1 MGVEFSWPPLQTR
14 IVHLAE
20 TGSTNT
26 VAMQIAQEGAPSGT
40 WVVADQQTAGRG
52 RSGRAWVSRSGNL
65 HASLI
70 LRNVVPLEKAA
81 QLALVSGVALHAA
94 VSRICGADPGMR
106 LELKWPNDILLD
118 RRKLGGILVE
128 SSVAGREQGAL
139 AIVGIG
145 LNLAH
150 DPEDPEIAATCLASH
165 GIAVAPLNFLPSLD
179 VTMQEWVSKWASGE
193 GFDAVR
199 EAWLERSLPLGTGLS
214 VNSGQGIVRGSFSG
228 LAPDGALLITSPAGA
243 EQTVKFGDVALSP

>member
-1 MGVEFSWPPLQTR
+1 MGVEFPWPPLQTR

-26 VAMQIAQEGAPSGT
+26 VAMQIAQEGARSGT

-52 RSGRAWVSRSGNL
+52 RSGRAWFSRPGNL
-65 HASLI
+65 HASLV

-94 VSRICGADPGMR
+94 VALMYAGVPGMR
-106 LELKWPNDILLD
+106 LELKWPNDILLG
-118 RRKLGGILVE
+118 RRKIGGILVE
-128 SSVAGREQGAL
+128 SSVTGREQGAL

-150 DPEDPEIAATCLASH
+150 DPEDPEIAGTSLASH
-165 GIAVAPLNFLPSLD
+165 GIAVAPLNFLPTLD
-179 VTMQEWVSKWASGE
+179 GTMQEWVSKWASGK
-193 GFDAVR
+193 GFDAIR
-199 EAWLERSLPLGTGLS
+199 QAWLERSLPPGTSLS
-214 VNSGQGIVRGSFSG
+214 VNSGRGVVRGSFSG
-228 LAPDGALLITSPAGA
+228 LGPDGALLITSPAGA
-243 EQTVKFGDVALSP
+243 ELTVKFGDVALAR

>member
-14 IVHLAE
+14 IVHLSE

-26 VAMQIAQEGAPSGT
+26 VAMQIAQEGGPTGA

-52 RSGRAWVSRSGNL
+52 RSGRAWVSRPGNL
-65 HASLI
+65 HASLV

-94 VSRICGADPGMR
+94 LSLICAEEPGMR

-128 SSVAGREQGAL
+128 SSISGREQGAL

-150 DPEDPEIAATCLASH
+150 DPEDPEIAATSLALH

-179 VTMQEWVSKWASGE
+179 VTMQEWISKWASGE

-228 LAPDGALLITSPAGA
+228 LAPDGALIITSPSGT
-243 EQTVKFGDVALSP
+243 EQTVKFGDVALAP